1 MPRVIQFPD
10 SPARFFAVDVVRR
23 LRDVGFE
30 SVWAGGCVR
39 DVLLG
44 RPPVDFDIAT
54 SARPDDII
62 RLFGK
67 KRSISVGA
75 AFGVIIVLG
84 RHRDQGQVEVATFRC
99 DGNYSDGRRP
109 DHVTYCS
116 AKEDAC
122 RRDFTINGMFYDPLE
137 ERFIDYV
144 GGRQDLSD
152 RIVRVIGI
160 PAERFG
166 EDKLRMLRAVRFT
179 AAFDFVLDQ
188 DTADAVRT
196 NASGLRQVSVE
207 RIAGE
212 LRRMLTHPSRARAV
226 HLLKSTGLLP
236 EIFPHLRV
244 HASALQEA
252 LQILPHLSVSRFEP
266 ALCLLLQSGDE
277 TFFSSG
283 HKQTAFVEAE
293 CQRLRLS
300 NDELEDTKWL
310 AETLASCHAADRLPL
325 HKVKP
330 LLSDPRR
337 DLLLDLLMASG
348 RAGVR
353 SIRDAEFLASYLA
366 RVDKDVLNPKPFLSG
381 TDLKTLGVPAGP
393 DFSRILRQV
402 RNEQLDEII
411 QTRTQALSRAAELK
425 TPE

>member
-122 RRDFTINGMFYDPLE
+122 RRDFTINGMFYDRLE
-137 ERFIDYV
+137 APNTDAP
-144 GGRQDLSD
+144 S
-152 RIVRVIGI
+152 
-160 PAERFG
+160 
-166 EDKLRMLRAVRFT
+166 LRAAVQASLLEAGRIRRFS
-179 AAFDFVLDQ
+179 A
-188 DTADAVRT
+188 
-196 NASGLRQVSVE
+196 
-207 RIAGE
+207 
-212 LRRMLTHPSRARAV
+212 SRAWDIR
-226 HLLKSTGLLP
+226 
-236 EIFPHLRV
+236 
-244 HASALQEA
+244 
-252 LQILPHLSVSRFEP
+252 SRP
-266 ALCLLLQSGDE
+266 GDWNTE
-277 TFFSSG
+277 
-283 HKQTAFVEAE
+283 HQYRE
-293 CQRLRLS
+293 
-300 NDELEDTKWL
+300 
-310 AETLASCHAADRLPL
+310 
-325 HKVKP
+325 
-330 LLSDPRR
+330 
-337 DLLLDLLMASG
+337 
-348 RAGVR
+348 
-353 SIRDAEFLASYLA
+353 
-366 RVDKDVLNPKPFLSG
+366 
-381 TDLKTLGVPAGP
+381 
-393 DFSRILRQV
+393 
-402 RNEQLDEII
+402 
-411 QTRTQALSRAAELK
+411 
-425 TPE
+425 